1 MKVRNFLLVV
11 LVVSGATAAGVL
23 ARTQLNRRGAEFK
36 PYTITWQGTD
46 YDESGAVVGQY
57 TETRYT
63 ARDGRWYSV
72 RHFPDGKRQET
83 FSVPGKGV
91 FARGKEKLMLLSE
104 APEGSPRAYTDEQ
117 VRKSP
122 AFVRTD
128 EVLGQ
133 QVFVIK
139 SGPGDR
145 SEVYLAPGLNY
156 DWVKEV
162 RRGESGNL
170 RSIVEPVSIVMGDP
184 DPSVFKPVD
193 LPVDRSFHE
202 QKENMRRQQ
211 TTPPQ

>member
-1 MKVRNFLLVV
+1 MRLRNVLLFI
-11 LVVSGATAAGVL
+11 LVAAGAGAAGVL
-23 ARTQLNRRGAEFK
+23 ARTQLNKRGAEFK
-36 PYTITWQGTD
+36 PYTITWQGTQ

-91 FARGKEKLMLLSE
+91 FARGKEKLMFLSE
-104 APEGSPRAYTDEQ
+104 AREGPPRTYTDEQ

-128 EVLGQ
+128 EVLGV
-133 QVFVIK
+133 QVVVIK
-139 SGPGDR
+139 GGPGD
-145 SEVYLAPGLNY
+145 SIEVWHAPGLNF

-162 RRGESGNL
+162 RRGENGNL
-170 RSIVEPVSIVMGDP
+170 RSITEPVSIVMGDP

-193 LPVDRSFHE
+193 LPVDRSVYE
-202 QKENMRRQQ
+202 QKEKMRQS
-211 TTPPQ
+211 PPK

>member
-1 MKVRNFLLVV
+1 V
-11 LVVSGATAAGVL
+11 
-23 ARTQLNRRGAEFK
+23 TQ
-36 PYTITWQGTD
+36 

-63 ARDGRWYSV
+63 ARDGRWYNV

-91 FARGKEKLMLLSE
+91 FVRGKEKLMFLSE
-104 APEGSPRAYTDEQ
+104 APEGPPRTYADEQ

-122 AFVRTD
+122 AFLRTD
-128 EVLGQ
+128 EVLGV
-133 QVFVIK
+133 QVVVLK
-139 SGPGDR
+139 TGPGNR
-145 SEVYLAPGLNY
+145 HEVWRAPGLNF

-162 RRGESGNL
+162 ERGESGNL
-170 RSIVEPVSIVMGDP
+170 LSIAEPVSIVMGDP

-211 TTPPQ
+211 QTPPE